1 MKVSLMYENTAIS
14 IDQAT
19 DIEKK
24 QLQISFKKRI
34 KNHWNNPLVKKK
46 VWDGYFNFLYKD
58 KFIPIGLWRELL
70 NVCEKYNFKL
80 NKSFLNEIIDS
91 KIKKEDIQKYF
102 DEYFKDSELSPR
114 YYQIEAVYKFIKY
127 RRMIAE
133 MATSAGKTLI
143 IFMIY
148 KYLEHLYEQKQK
160 KFKILII
167 VPTVGLVLQSYE
179 DFQEYNEGKE
189 NIKITMVSGE
199 TLDHKKAQISKY
211 DISIGTFQSL
221 VKKTEEY
228 LESFDAVLVDESH
241 TANSKTVKKVL
252 SKCTNAQ
259 YRMGL
264 SGTTGLGDHAEG
276 FGIQEHLGPMIY
288 KISPKELIEQ
298 NFATPVNVKIFH
310 LDYLASD
317 KKKKIIDLHKRKNFD
332 KSKLLSLEK
341 DLVVS
346 SNKRLKFVIKL
357 LEKTTKNSLVLFSS
371 IEKGYGK
378 KILEILKD
386 HNNNK
391 ECFYVDGQTS
401 ADIRDNY
408 KKKMEDGDNRIL
420 IASFGTFST
429 GISIKNLHNVFL
441 IESYKSEKL
450 IKQSIGRGMRKL
462 EGKDKVNIIDIV
474 DDFRYKDNGKKLS
487 KGNFL
492 WKHGEERR
500 KIYKN
505 EEFPIKTY
513 KIKL

>member
-1 MKVSLMYENTAIS
+1 MKVSLMYDNTAIS
-14 IDQAT
+14 IDQASS
-19 DIEKK
+19 IELR

-70 NVCEKYNFKL
+70 DVCEKYKFNI
-80 NKSFLNEIIDS
+80 NKSFLNDIIDS
-91 KIKKEDIQKYF
+91 SIKKEDIESYF
-102 DEYFKDSELSPR
+102 NEYFKNSEFKPR
-114 YYQIEAVYKFIKY
+114 YYQIEAVYKFVKY

-148 KYLEHLYEQKQK
+148 KYIQHLYEQQKQD
-160 KFKILII
+160 FKILII

-179 DFQEYNEGKE
+179 DFQEYNIHSK
-189 NIKITMVSGE
+189 NLKITMVSGE
-199 TLDHKKAQISKY
+199 TSEHKKSQISKY

-221 VKKTEEY
+221 IKKPSEY
-228 LESFDAVLVDESH
+228 FEVFDAVLVDESH
-241 TANSKTVKKVL
+241 TANAKTVKEVL
-252 SKCTNAQ
+252 SKCVNVK

-264 SGTTGLGDHAEG
+264 SGTTGVGNHAEG

-288 KISPKELIEQ
+288 KISPKELIDQ
-298 NFATPVNVKIFH
+298 NFATPVNVKIFQ
-310 LDYLASD
+310 LSYLPED
-317 KKKKIIDLHKRKNFD
+317 KRKMIIELHGRKNFD
-332 KSKLLSLEK
+332 KSKLLALEK

-346 SNKRLKFVIKL
+346 SNKRFKFIIKL
-357 LEKTTKNSLVLFSS
+357 LEKTTKNTLVLFSS

-378 KILEILKD
+378 KLLDTLKE

-391 ECFYVDGQTS
+391 ECFYVDGQTPG
-401 ADIRDNY
+401 DIRDNY
-408 KKKMEDGDNRIL
+408 KKKMESGNNKIL

-462 EGKDKVNIIDIV
+462 EGKKKVNIIDIV
-474 DDFRYKDNGKKLS
+474 DDFRYKEPGKKNYKS
-487 KGNFL
+487 NYL
-492 WKHGEERR
+492 WKHGEER
-500 KIYKN
+500 KNIYKN
-505 EEFPIKTY
+505 EEFPVKIY